1 MRFSAIILTFILLAA
16 ASALPG
22 KLHAGEYKKA
32 VSYSA
37 YDQVKLEKCFSKT
50 FFGQKIRKCF
60 SAGTFGGGVSG
71 KASILTFANAE
82 TGEVGAAMVVEQEFK
97 VKLFG
102 KTVKVGAFC
111 TYNSAASTSYSIVL
125 GVSLKT
131 PPVPRVSVVGL
142 LGAAL
147 RAGVAAKVG
156 PAAGRKVTARM
167 AGRSVS
173 SGYAGAVSTRV
184 FRQLMSASAR
194 GCNVKISDYNIFS
207 GIDGVD
213 LFKAGVEFKAAATN
227 WRIDP
232 ATASASV
239 TLRMTGAAV
248 AKIGGQKI
256 SFKVVGKK
264 VSWKLPSA
272 SVKKGFKL
280 LSKKLSI

>member
-1 MRFSAIILTFILLAA
+1 MRILAISVTIFVVGI
-16 ASALPG
+16 ASMLPREG
-22 KLHAGEYKKA
+22 FAGEYKKA
-32 VSYSA
+32 VAYSA
-37 YDQVKLEKCFSKT
+37 YDQVKLRKCFSKT
-50 FFGQKIRKCF
+50 FFGKKIKKCF

-71 KASILTFANAE
+71 KASILTFTNAE

-102 KTVKVGAFC
+102 KTIKVGAFC

-142 LGAAL
+142 LGKAL
-147 RAGVAAKVG
+147 RAGVVAKVG

-184 FRQLMSASAR
+184 FKQLMSASAR
-194 GCNVKISDYNIFS
+194 GCNVKISEYNIFS

-213 LFKAGVEFKAAATN
+213 LFKAGVEFKAAVTN
-227 WRIDP
+227 WKINP

-239 TLRMTGAAV
+239 TLRMTGAAL

-272 SVKKGFKL
+272 RVKKGFKL